1 VDAFAGRVDRRGGV
15 DGRRPEEGPRTLRRD
30 VTVAAGAADV
40 TKSTN
45 DLSLAIDKY
54 GKDSP
59 QARDAADALAQ
70 ANQNLA
76 TKQGDVKTATDEAA
90 KALAA
95 TPAVMDNAYGS
106 LANYAAALGLDKDA
120 TKNLIDASDKLGQS
134 LANFIDPLGTYTG
147 LLQQKAQAEADAA
160 NKTAEKTGASSK
172 SWEDFKDSV
181 HVTFDEYM
189 ADLEAQVDAQ
199 NNWQTNML
207 LLAGR
212 VSAGTLAELS
222 RMGPE
227 GAPLVA
233 DLVNRSDA
241 ELDKFDDITAQ
252 RSKEATD
259 AWGAQ
264 LTLAAPV
271 LAAVGKTAG
280 QGVVAALVAQLQ
292 AGTITV
298 AQIAQQY
305 GINLAAASTRSSQ
318 PSGVPASTVGPGAR
332 IWRLR
337 GRWLHGR
344 RAKYTPAGHR
354 PQGRVRVP
362 QGGRQPDRRGTLG
375 RWRACRAMRP
385 AGMSAARMF
394 RSRGRR
400 RPTVP
405 RSPRLATPRWAR
417 STTRSR
423 RGSTPT
429 RWARSDGSAWCGVE
443 RWRALVLA
451 ALNLVHQPGS
461 YADITLRRMNQESG
475 GNPRAINL
483 TDSNA
488 KRGTPSKGLMQ
499 VIDPTFRA
507 YAMAG
512 HNSDIWDPMSN
523 VLASMRY
530 AMARYGSL
538 PPPTTRRAA
547 TTRAASPPTL
557 DTWRRGPSPRS
568 GFSHLGRPLRL
579 RAG

>member
-1 VDAFAGRVDRRGGV
+1 MDVIGAI
-15 DGRRPEEGPRTLRRD
+15 PGPVLA
-30 VTVAAGAADV
+30 TVAAIGAFLALRGPLSTLFNGIADAATRMAFSMASSVGAAGGFKGAMSGLAGSINPTMVALAAATLLFTSITSRMAETAAQEDKLAEAMLAGGAAALKVNDDLRNQQPTEPFEWMRSLDEWTGAAASMDDVRKKARDLYDAMSPLQQAQSDV
-40 TKSTN
+40 T
-45 DLSLAIDKY
+45 
-54 GKDSP
+54 SP
-59 QARDAADALAQ
+59 QTTCRSPSTSTARTARRRGTPPTQLAQ

-120 TKNLIDASDKLGQS
+120 TKNLIDASDKLGES
-134 LANFIDPLGTYTG
+134 LADFIDPLGTYTG

-189 ADLEAQVDAQ
+189 ADLEKQVEAQ

-280 QGVVAALVAQLQ
+280 QGVVAALVGSCRRARSRSPRSPSST
-292 AGTITV
+292 GSTWP
-298 AQIAQQY
+298 
-305 GINLAAASTRSSQ
+305 AASTRSSI
-318 PSGVPASTVGPGAR
+318 PSGEPACRWDRLPPRVAATRPVATRATGLSTP
-332 IWRLR
+332 
-337 GRWLHGR
+337 R
-344 RAKYTPAGHR
+344 RASSTRASSCSPRRPSAGSASAR
-354 PQGRVRVP
+354 S
-362 QGGRQPDRRGTLG
+362 G

-423 RGSTPT
+423 RGLTPT
-429 RWARSDGSAWCGVE
+429 PWARV
-443 RWRALVLA
+443 RRVRLVPALSV
-451 ALNLVHQPGS
+451 
-461 YADITLRRMNQESG
+461 G
-475 GNPRAINL
+475 GR
-483 TDSNA
+483 S
-488 KRGTPSKGLMQ
+488 S
-499 VIDPTFRA
+499 
-507 YAMAG
+507 
-512 HNSDIWDPMSN
+512 
-523 VLASMRY
+523 
-530 AMARYGSL
+530 
-538 PPPTTRRAA
+538 
-547 TTRAASPPTL
+547 SP
-557 DTWRRGPSPRS
+557 
-568 GFSHLGRPLRL
+568 H
-579 RAG
+579 